1 MRPTL
6 EQLKAYKGRFPV
18 PKFELPENIYSDDFD
33 VTEAE
38 RATKHEYDPKTKQWR
53 RTMINIIMDK
63 KPFAEGAMRAAFHMR
78 DLSTCG
84 QQSMY
89 VAKLAKVA
97 GTPVAQYF
105 EDVKMQAEVTC
116 SVHLRI
122 WRRSLPHA
130 RFAGGHVCRGVQQ
143 EGGPEEDRV
152 HRRLRAR
159 AHRPAQ
165 PAHLRGREIC
175 PGPVCPPPPLN
186 APASSPST
194 ASCAFPPCLC
204 IRRAALPAM
213 PAAPAVRALAG
224 LCATGGPRGAR
235 VCGGQVRQVQQQ
247 LGLERRHTQHPPGP
261 PPPPPPAPPRRRLS
275 VAVSRG

>member
-116 SVHLRI
+116 TVHLRI

-165 PAHLRGREIC
+165 PAHLRRREIC
-175 PGPVCPPPPLN
+175 PGPVCPPPPVQRARLEPRPPPRVPPSLPLH
-186 APASSPST
+186 APRCRACR
-194 ASCAFPPCLC
+194 ACAGWPL
-204 IRRAALPAM
+204 RDGR
-213 PAAPAVRALAG
+213 
-224 LCATGGPRGAR
+224 PRGAR

-261 PPPPPPAPPRRRLS
+261 PAPPRAPASPPLG
-275 VAVSRG
+275 ALSRG